1 MEVRVLKSFMFGG
14 KPAPVDSVVDMPVAD
29 AAYVVGLR
37 RAEYI
42 AAAPAVAAIAA
53 EAKPA
58 RARKARES

>member
-14 KPAPVDSVVDMPVAD
+14 KPAPVGAVVDMPVAD

-42 AAAPAVAAIAA
+42 AAMSGAAVAPAEV
-53 EAKPA
+53 KPA